1 LPFRRAGFYRCFA
14 ALGTVQLTY
23 NPGNQQPAKSG
34 GGAPIIS
41 QRSSWTN
48 WNKWFI
54 PASVILAAMFSGQ
67 PLAAEVLDKVADI
80 AGTKLQ
86 YKIVLPNGYDAT
98 KAYPAILAFPGG
110 PQAMSMVEGTVARN
124 WREQAE
130 IRGYIV
136 IVPAAPNGELFFQ
149 EGDRVFPAFI
159 TKLLGDFKILQN
171 KFHIAGVSNGG
182 LSAFHIASLY
192 PQYFWSVTGL
202 PGFLDESS
210 PQRVRALAKM
220 CIYMYAGE
228 EDPSWLQSERE
239 EAAKFQSQGFT
250 VEFNEEKGQGHVMR
264 TLEGPGAARLFKQFE
279 QARQGCGK

>member
-1 LPFRRAGFYRCFA
+1 MVWDSRIIGGPNHLPTQTVKEAPMTSCRSLWSGLRFPVFA
-14 ALGTVQLTY
+14 
-23 NPGNQQPAKSG
+23 
-34 GGAPIIS
+34 
-41 QRSSWTN
+41 
-48 WNKWFI
+48 
-54 PASVILAAMFSGQ
+54 VIAAVMLWGQ
-67 PLAAEVLDKVADI
+67 PLAAKIFDKTADV
-80 AGTKLQ
+80 AGTKLD
-86 YKIVLPNGYDAT
+86 YKVILPNDYDPA
-98 KAYPAILAFPGG
+98 KAYFGILAFPGG
-110 PQAMSMVEGTVARN
+110 PQTMEMVLGTVMRN

-130 IRGYIV
+130 TLGYIV
-136 IVPAAPNGELFFQ
+136 IVPAAPNGDLFFE

-159 TKLLGDFKILQN
+159 VKLLSDYKIQQN

-202 PGFLDESS
+202 PGFLDDGS
-210 PQRVRALAKM
+210 PERVQALSKL

-228 EDPSWLQSERE
+228 MDPGWLRSERT
-239 EAAKFQSQGFT
+239 EAARFKSQGYT

>member
-1 LPFRRAGFYRCFA
+1 MSYCFWPRLRFPVAVAIA
-14 ALGTVQLTY
+14 AVTLL
-23 NPGNQQPAKSG
+23 
-34 GGAPIIS
+34 
-41 QRSSWTN
+41 
-48 WNKWFI
+48 
-54 PASVILAAMFSGQ
+54 GQ
-67 PLAAEVLDKVADI
+67 PLAAEVLDKTADI
-80 AGTKLQ
+80 SGTKLQ
-86 YKIVLPNGYDAT
+86 YKVILPNGYDPA

-130 IRGYIV
+130 SLGYIV
-136 IVPAAPNGELFFQ
+136 IVPAAPNGDLFFE

-159 TKLLGDFKILQN
+159 VKLLGDFKILQN

-202 PGFLDESS
+202 PGFLDEAT
-210 PQRVRALAKM
+210 PERMRALAKM

-228 EDPSWLQSERE
+228 MDPGWLRSERE
-239 EAAKFQSQGFT
+239 EAGKFRGQGFT

-279 QARQGCGK
+279 QARQGCSK

>member
-1 LPFRRAGFYRCFA
+1 M
-14 ALGTVQLTY
+14 
-23 NPGNQQPAKSG
+23 
-34 GGAPIIS
+34 
-41 QRSSWTN
+41 RSSRSLR
-48 WNKWFI
+48 FCVF
-54 PASVILAAMFSGQ
+54 PVVAAMVAVMFSGQ
-67 PLAAEVLDKVADI
+67 PLAAKIFDKTAEV
-80 AGTKLQ
+80 AGTKLD
-86 YKIVLPNGYDAT
+86 YKVILPNDYDPA
-98 KAYPAILAFPGG
+98 KAYFGILAFPGG
-110 PQAMSMVEGTVARN
+110 PQTMEMVMGTVMRN

-130 IRGYIV
+130 SLGYIV
-136 IVPAAPNGELFFQ
+136 IVPAAPNGDLFFE

-159 TKLLGDFKILQN
+159 VKLLSDYKIQQN

-202 PGFLDESS
+202 PGFLDDGS
-210 PQRVRALAKM
+210 PERMGALSKL

-228 EDPSWLQSERE
+228 MDPGWLRSERT
-239 EAAKFQSQGFT
+239 EAARFKSQGYT